1 MISIGRV
8 TDSRFSKTWNLEVLI
23 LKSWNLESRLDNSR
37 FQDFKIT
44 ASRFQVFK
52 IDIFC
57 YFQTFLIVLKCLYL
71 SQLRERLENHSPI
84 LLFFCQLFPKMTLL
98 KFVKLK
104 NFLLKFV
111 WKINL
116 KLLFS
121 IELSNFSIAEGKKL
135 YFFCN
140 A

>member
-1 MISIGRV
+1 MSISQFLRNNCYQIILIHNYQELAIWIFNFQSHLAENSLPNYRV

-57 YFQTFLIVLKCLYL
+57 YFQTFLTVLKRLYL
-71 SQLRERLENHSPI
+71 SQPREQFTYFAI
-84 LLFFCQLFPKMTLL
+84 FCQLFPKMTSL

-104 NFLLKFV
+104 NFL
-111 WKINL
+111 
-116 KLLFS
+116 
-121 IELSNFSIAEGKKL
+121 
-135 YFFCN
+135 
-140 A
+140 